1 MLGGAHPDVADCH
14 EGFGLC
20 HSAKNES
27 DKAIEAF
34 DKCLQIRIKAFGE
47 EHVETAAAYMGLG
60 MAYIGKNDFA
70 KAEEFDGKSKEI
82 LKKTGG
88 LVVVNRNPRS
98 RLQKPVFQFFKAR
111 SKLKRKP

>member
-1 MLGGAHPDVADCH
+1 M
-14 EGFGLC
+14 
-20 HSAKNES
+20 S
-27 DKAIEAF
+27 DHQA
-34 DKCLQIRIKAFGE
+34 RN
-47 EHVETAAAYMGLG
+47 TAAEHMESFYRPFEEM
-60 MAYIGKNDFA
+60 
-70 KAEEFDGKSKEI
+70 KAEKFDGKSKEI